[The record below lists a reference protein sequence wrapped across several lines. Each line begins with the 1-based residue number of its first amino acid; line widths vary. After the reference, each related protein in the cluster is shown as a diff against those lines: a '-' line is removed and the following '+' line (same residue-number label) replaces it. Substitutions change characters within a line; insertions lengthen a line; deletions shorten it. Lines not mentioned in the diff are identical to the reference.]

1 MNKCEKC
8 GFLHYRTDPCRV
20 AKKSTAA
27 RMDVQKLEGSTTS
40 SDAAKKRSGDTGNAR
55 LGDGLSEASKLAEI
69 AQSGPAGTQ
78 ALPVDT
84 LKPSPEWYAGIDA
97 LTGHEP
103 PPQNPKFDKKAWQR
117 EYMRDYMRKR
127 RAALKS

>member
-27 RMDVQKLEGSTTS
+27 RKDVLTNRPGRAGSTPAS
-40 SDAAKKRSGDTGNAR
+40 STTRGDMGK
-55 LGDGLSEASKLAEI
+55 SEAR
-69 AQSGPAGTQ
+69 PTAGTQ

-84 LKPSPEWYAGIDA
+84 
-97 LTGHEP
+97 T
-103 PPQNPKFDKKAWQR
+103 PKLGRPRIHADRKAYKAQKER
-117 EYMRDYMRKR
+117 ER
-127 RAALKS
+127 RARLKAEREGK